1 MIFTRLNKASR
12 PSSAVAMALVIAATG
27 ALGATAL
34 EAPAFAQKK
43 KKEEKEQKGQYSK
56 EFLAAYQPID
66 AVQKA
71 ETPDAA
77 AAKAAVP
84 ALIAATSSPD
94 EKRATGGALFNI
106 GNKIG
111 DEDMRIRG
119 LELMMESGT
128 LEPELAGQIGFA
140 AYQAYS
146 GGNDIPA
153 ARKALESAIAANYS
167 TTATMSDG
175 SQKTIGKPEM
185 QRMIADLYFNADQTQ
200 EGLAYVSQTID
211 GLKAAGEPV
220 PEQLIRVGLAQAY
233 ENNLQPQSRQYVAML
248 AENYPS
254 PSVWG
259 DAVIITLNSGG
270 YANADALDLLR
281 LSRRLNSYNDTR
293 VLAEYIELL
302 DSRRYPGEVVSA
314 IDEGFALSNVDKSDP
329 FLIESRKEA
338 AGRVAADRQGL
349 SALAADARKSGATL
363 KTLVVAGDTFL
374 SYDQPAEAEEFYSK
388 ALGMSGVETPVVLTR
403 LGIAQFDQGK
413 YAEANETFG
422 KVEGARRDIANLWAI
437 YAAQKGGM

>member
-146 GGNDIPA
+146 GRNDIPA